1 MKNRKKLQEYFK
13 KQYYNKNNNY
23 KAILSE
29 IRKDEYMKKNNIFKI
44 ISTAILT
51 LLGTT
56 SLVFA
61 STKIYNEYI
70 KEQNKLQSTLIWQNG
85 SGISDYETDLTQNDM
100 IRSETSNLYYKII
113 TNMEDYNK
121 YKSRINELPKMS
133 KDSFNE
139 NFLVIVAS
147 INYME
152 LRDRDLTIV
161 DVLADETTTHITL
174 KQKENPDYNNCDNIW
189 YAIVDNSQLRDN
201 VEAEIEYEYIKNPG
215 FVELSE
221 LPKEYNTEEALKD
234 GCFVEDKNEVLSD
247 NIYAIDEFIKK
258 TENSENAFIRIYSKY
273 NNTVK
278 IVDVEYKNKMFT
290 LNWRDLDNED
300 INVSLH
306 KKIMKGNKK
315 DNNLVRYYL
324 TNDIESYGRG
334 DWKGVPFVS
343 IYQK

>member
-29 IRKDEYMKKNNIFKI
+29 IRKDEFMNKNKIFKI

-70 KEQNKLQSTLIWQNG
+70 KAQNKLQSTLIWQNG
-85 SGISDYETDLTQNDM
+85 SGISDYETDLAQNDM
-100 IRSETSNLYYKII
+100 IRSETSNLYHKII
-113 TNMEDYNK
+113 TNMEDYNR
-121 YKSRINELPKMS
+121 YKSRINELPEMS

-161 DVLADETTTHITL
+161 DVFADEATMHIIL

-201 VEAEIEYEYIKNPG
+201 VETEIDYEQIKKPDVVSLSDLPNEYSI
-215 FVELSE
+215 
-221 LPKEYNTEEALKD
+221 EEAIKD
-234 GCFVEDKNEVLSD
+234 GCVVEDKNMVLSD
-247 NIYAIDEFIKK
+247 DVEAIDKFITK
-258 TENSENAFIRIYSKY
+258 TETSENAFIRIYSKY
-273 NNTVK
+273 NNTVR
-278 IVDVEYKNKMFT
+278 IVDVEYKDKMFI
-290 LNWRDLDNED
+290 LNWRTLGNEE
-300 INVSLH
+300 INVH
-306 KKIMKGNKK
+306 AYKYVMKGNKK

-324 TNDIESYGRG
+324 TNDRVNYGIG
-334 DWKGVPFVS
+334 DWEGVPFAS
-343 IYQK
+343 IYQE